1 MKEKIRCILGIGSL
15 CLFLFGC
22 SKNPI
27 VVEADGFVTDTMF
40 IEEELNE
47 ELGYMQGGLEYESA
61 GEQNKKYQTDQK
73 QQKKDGLGTEK
84 EQQSMEQEQT
94 GQVQQTEE
102 SIGGNDIEAK
112 RKPIV
117 IHICGAV
124 NQPGV
129 YTLQEGDRIYDV
141 LQKADGFREDA
152 GEEYLNLAQLLEDGM
167 KITVPTKEEAKKWQ
181 NGNVEAIQRT
191 REVQADSKA
200 SVQNRGESS
209 KVNLNT
215 ASESELCTLP
225 GIGESRAKSI
235 IEYRNQH
242 GGFEKIE
249 DIMKVSGIK
258 EAAYKK
264 IKDYITVS

>member
-22 SKNPI
+22 SKNSI
-27 VVEADGFVTDTMF
+27 VVEADDFAVDTIF
-40 IEEELNE
+40 TEQEVGEELD
-47 ELGYMQGGLEYESA
+47 YMQGSLEYDSA
-61 GEQNKKYQTDQK
+61 YRTDQK
-73 QQKKDGLGTEK
+73 QQVKDGLVTGTER
-84 EQQSMEQEQT
+84 ENSIIGQEQT
-94 GQVQQTEE
+94 VQPQQLEE
-102 SIGGNDIEAK
+102 NIDRNNMEVEGKA
-112 RKPIV
+112 IV

-129 YTLQEGDRIYDV
+129 YTLQEGNRIYDV
-141 LQKADGFREDA
+141 VQKADGFREDA

-191 REVQADSKA
+191 QEVQADSKA
-200 SVQNRGESS
+200 SVQSRGESS

-215 ASESELCTLP
+215 ANESELCTLP

-235 IEYRNQH
+235 IEYRKQH
-242 GGFEKIE
+242 GGFEKVE